1 LSQEYTRLNNFRTN
15 HASRVEGADDAL
27 ATALTGYVASVP
39 TIVQA
44 MNAVLANY
52 TQDGVVQETDVSTAH
67 REALATVIEAELA

>member
-27 ATALTGYVASVP
+27 VTALTGYVASVP

-44 MNAVLANY
+44 MNTVLANY
-52 TQDGVVQETDVSTAH
+52 TQDEVVQETDVSTAH